1 MLNLFVGMTK
11 NSLNTMDQ
19 LAFARYDK
27 DGNGIIDDVEYKEYV
42 AVNQVNKVQPKV
54 QEKQQ
59 NKGFNLEQFDPKG
72 SINFESNGGFNA
84 TKLNIIA

>member
-1 MLNLFVGMTK
+1 MLNIFVGMTNK
-11 NSLNTMDQ
+11 SLNAMDKI
-19 LAFARYDK
+19 AFARYDK
-27 DGNGIIDDVEYKEYV
+27 DGNGFIDDTEYKEFV
-42 AVNQVNKVQPKV
+42 AVNQVNKVQPKA
-54 QEKQQ
+54 QEKTQ